1 MSMHTAE
8 TNRCLT
14 DAELDDVN
22 GGVVAVVAGAIGL
35 FGLGM
40 IVGMSGCWEDLP
52 AGAPRTLDQLLRL
65 MEMIGEVGPPQFGG
79 LICAVPSPR

>member
-1 MSMHTAE
+1 MVRAEQGTSIMSMHTTE

-52 AGAPRTLDQLLRL
+52 AGAPRTLDQLY
-65 MEMIGEVGPPQFGG
+65 
-79 LICAVPSPR
+79 ASWK

>member
-1 MSMHTAE
+1 MSMYTTE

-14 DAELDDVN
+14 DAELDGVN
-22 GGVVAVVAGAIGL
+22 GGLVAAAVVGAIGL

-52 AGAPRTLDQLLRL
+52 AGAPRTLDQLY
-65 MEMIGEVGPPQFGG
+65 
-79 LICAVPSPR
+79 ASWK